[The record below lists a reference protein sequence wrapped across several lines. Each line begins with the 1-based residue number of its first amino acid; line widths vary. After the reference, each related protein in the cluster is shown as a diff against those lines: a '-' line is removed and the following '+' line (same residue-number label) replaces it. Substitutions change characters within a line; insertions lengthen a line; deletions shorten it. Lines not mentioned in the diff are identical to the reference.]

1 MAQQKEAITPYNV
14 FNIEPTASDG
24 PVNVRV
30 VVKLA
35 TVGMQAAENAGFY
48 TLSADPTEHGASS
61 SAEPGTELRPVIV
74 NGLEIIPT
82 RSHREGRSIYCL

>member
-1 MAQQKEAITPYNV
+1 MAQQKEAIAPYNV
-14 FNIEPTASDG
+14 FNIEPTAGYG

-48 TLSADPTEHGASS
+48 TLSADSTEHGASS
-61 SAEPGTELRPVIV
+61 SAEAGTELRPVIV
-74 NGLEIIPT
+74 NGLEIILMST
-82 RSHREGRSIYCL
+82 HRQCRSIYYL